1 MIAEG
6 AYRANVVEADFGT
19 SPKGLKQV
27 GAVFEIRRGPFEGQR
42 LSWWGYLNTRDNAE
56 RAVRVMKT
64 CGWDGRSVDTMRR
77 NEVEIVVRHEV
88 YEGRRRAR
96 IAFVNEVRGLS
107 MKQPM
112 SEQEKADLQ
121 SKLAAFARDL
131 NLGETSA
138 AGPAEAQSYDLAPEP
153 DVAES
158 DIPF

>member
-1 MIAEG
+1 M
-6 AYRANVVEADFGT
+6 VVEADFGT

-27 GAVFEIRRGPFEGQR
+27 GAVFEIRRGPLEGQR

-77 NEVEIVVRHEV
+77 NEVEIVVRHEI

-96 IAFVNEVRGLS
+96 VAFVNEVRGLT

-112 SEQEKADLQ
+112 TEQEKTDLQ
-121 SKLAAFARDL
+121 AKLAAFARDL
-131 NLGETSA
+131 GLREVGVAGTTTDGAGE
-138 AGPAEAQSYDLAPEP
+138 SYDLTPEP
-153 DVAES
+153 EVNES
-158 DIPF
+158 DVPF